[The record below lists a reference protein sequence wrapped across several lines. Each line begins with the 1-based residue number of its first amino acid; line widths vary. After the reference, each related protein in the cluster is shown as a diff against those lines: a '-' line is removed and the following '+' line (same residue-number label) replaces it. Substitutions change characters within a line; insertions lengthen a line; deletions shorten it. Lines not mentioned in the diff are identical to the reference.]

1 MKDSRQVCCEHFSLW
16 LANLLRENIHLCL
29 IYCQMSFHVWDICVL
44 INFTPAGELNSAESD
59 GAKSA
64 GDHRSEGA
72 LDVRI

>member
-1 MKDSRQVCCEHFSLW
+1 
-16 LANLLRENIHLCL
+16 
-29 IYCQMSFHVWDICVL
+29 MSFHVWDICVL